1 MLTTSQE
8 AVHASGVRVSRLSED
23 LAPLPEPTERLPPD
37 ALTYW
42 RFTTAG
48 QAVAALVGALVLGG
62 YVPSPWSTV
71 APVAVA
77 AIGIAAVVVAP
88 GLRYRRWR
96 YAVRDD
102 EIDIR
107 HGTFVVRRTLVPI
120 RRVQHVETESGPLLG
135 SFGLAAVSF
144 HTAAGETEIPA
155 LGSNQAELVRAQIA
169 RLARTR
175 DDV

>member
-1 MLTTSQE
+1 MSYW
-8 AVHASGVRVSRLSED
+8 RLS
-23 LAPLPEPTERLPPD
+23 LALQ
-37 ALTYW
+37 AL
-42 RFTTAG
+42 
-48 QAVAALVGALVLGG
+48 VALVGALVLAGNVEG
-62 YVPSPWSTV
+62 PARWIALAVWAAG
-71 APVAVA
+71 APAAVA
-77 AIGIAAVVVAP
+77 LVP
-88 GLRYRRWR
+88 RLRYQRWR

-155 LGSNQAELVRAQIA
+155 LGTNQAELVRAQIA